1 MSRRSIRLAIQ
12 SPLPPRNGPTFTLA
26 YAGAALIAPRSRPAA
41 WNRVLRPLTLA
52 LGVPLALAAWCVPM
66 AHAAGPLP
74 QGGAFVRGQGAMT
87 SGTTSLTIDQ
97 SSSRGV
103 IDWHSFSIGNGN
115 TVAFNN
121 GSGATLNRVTGGDP
135 SSILGKLTA
144 TGSLY
149 LINPQGIVVG
159 PSGVV
164 STGGRFVASTLDI
177 CNCAFMNG
185 GDALTLSGKSDASV
199 INLGRLSSSGGD
211 VFLIARQAVVN
222 AGTVRAPSGTVEL
235 AAGETVLLQDS
246 ASSRQV
252 FVQAGSHGTVVNE
265 GRIKAAQVSLQAA
278 DGNVYA
284 LAGSGTR
291 IRATGTATRDG
302 HVWLIADSGLVRQ
315 QGKIAATDADGSG
328 GTVDTQAAQLA
339 FGRHTTVHAGQWNL
353 STPAFTIDDA
363 AARTLQRSLSAG
375 TSVDVTT
382 TGGNGAAGDLGIAS
396 SLRWQGP
403 ASLTL
408 AAYHNISV
416 TTGTTIAN
424 NGVGNLTL
432 RADASGIDNGG
443 SIANHGTIDWSAS
456 MGIVNALYDMTG
468 SYSAGNILPSTAW
481 TAPQDSGLVT
491 QVTGYKLVNSL
502 ADLEKVPLDP
512 AGIYALGKDID
523 VSPPSGTLYTP
534 IGIYPNPF
542 TGQFDGMGHSISNL
556 TILVS
561 SSGSGTEVGLFAV
574 IDTAGVVRNL
584 SVQGNVSGPA
594 TSGNVIG
601 GSEGILAGTNLGTIA
616 AVHTS
621 GRVVGPA
628 PVGGGEI
635 STGGLVG
642 DTSGDSIITRSSS
655 SADVVSPSGDT
666 GGLVGDNHGV
676 IRQSFAS
683 GNVEATGGT
692 QFGVTSGG
700 LVGGLVGYNNAST
713 ITQSYATGTVSS
725 PIQGYVGAL
734 VGANMFST
742 IEQSFA
748 TGRVQVPGGGAGIA
762 AYNDAPPG
770 TIASDVFWDRQTTGA
785 TVAVLVLANG
795 AQAGSAQGLTTAQ
808 MSMPS
813 SFGPTYDFSPHGIW
827 AMPPGGTHPVLRWQL
842 AP

>member
-1 MSRRSIRLAIQ
+1 
-12 SPLPPRNGPTFTLA
+12 
-26 YAGAALIAPRSRPAA
+26 
-41 WNRVLRPLTLA
+41 
-52 LGVPLALAAWCVPM
+52 M
-66 AHAAGPLP
+66 AQAAGPLP

-115 TVAFNN
+115 NVAFNN

-149 LINPQGIVVG
+149 LINPQGVLVG

-177 CNCAFMNG
+177 CNDAFING

-199 INLGRLSSSGGD
+199 VNLGRISSSGGD
-211 VFLIARQAVVN
+211 VFLIARQAVIN
-222 AGTVRAPSGTVEL
+222 AGTVKAPTGTAEL

-265 GRIKAAQVSLQAA
+265 GRIRAAQVSLQAA
-278 DGNVYA
+278 DGSVYA
-284 LAGSGTR
+284 LAGGGTR
-291 IRATGTATRDG
+291 IRATGTTRRDG
-302 HVWLIADSGLVRQ
+302 HVWLVADSGLVRQ
-315 QGKIAATDADGSG
+315 QGRIAATNADGSG

-339 FGRHTTVHAGQWNL
+339 FGRHAAVHAGQWNV
-353 STPAFTIDDA
+353 STPEWIIDDA
-363 AARTLQRSLSAG
+363 AAHALQRSLNAG
-375 TSVDVTT
+375 TSVNVAT
-382 TGGNGAAGDLGIAS
+382 TGGNGATGDLGIAS

-408 AAYHNISV
+408 AAYRHVSV

-424 NGVGNLTL
+424 DGAGNLTL
-432 RADASGIDNGG
+432 RADASGLDNGG
-443 SIANHGTIDWSAS
+443 SVANHGTIDWSAS
-456 MGIVNALYDMTG
+456 MGIVSVLYDMTG
-468 SYSAGNILPSTAW
+468 SYSAGNILPGKAW

-502 ADLEKVPLDP
+502 ADLEKVSLDL

-523 VSPPSGTLYTP
+523 VSPPPGTLYTP

-556 TILVS
+556 SILAS
-561 SSGSGTEVGLFAV
+561 SSGSGTDVGLFAV

-594 TSGNVIG
+594 TSGNVSG
-601 GSEGILAGTNLGTIA
+601 GSEGILAGVNAGTIA

-628 PVGGGEI
+628 PVGGGGIE
-635 STGGLVG
+635 TGGLVG
-642 DTSGDSIITRSSS
+642 FSAGGTITRSSS

-683 GNVEATGGT
+683 GNVEATGAT
-692 QFGVTSGG
+692 QFGVMFGG
-700 LVGGLVGYNNAST
+700 SVGGLVGYNNAST

-725 PIQGYVGAL
+725 PIQADVGAL

-762 AYNDAPPG
+762 AYNDTPPG

-813 SFGPTYDFSPHGIW
+813 SFGPTYDFGPHGIW

-842 AP
+842 GH

>member
-1 MSRRSIRLAIQ
+1 MSRHSSRLAIQ
-12 SPLPPRNGPTFTLA
+12 SPPTPRNGLSFTLA
-26 YAGAALIAPRSRPAA
+26 YAGVALIAPRSRPSA
-41 WNRVLRPLTLA
+41 WKRVLRPLPLA
-52 LGVPLALAAWCVPM
+52 LWVPLALTAWCVPM

-149 LINPQGIVVG
+149 LINPQGILVG
-159 PSGVV
+159 HSGVV
-164 STGGRFVASTLDI
+164 STGGRFVASTLEI
-177 CNCAFMNG
+177 CNDAFING

-199 INLGRLSSSGGD
+199 INLGRISSSGGD

-222 AGTVRAPSGTVEL
+222 AGTVKAPSGTVEL

-315 QGKIAATDADGSG
+315 QGKIAATNADGSG

-339 FGRHTTVHAGQWNL
+339 FGRHAAVHAGQWNL

-363 AARTLQRSLSAG
+363 TARTLQRSLSAG

-382 TGGNGAAGDLGIAS
+382 TGGNGATGDLGIAS

-408 AAYHNISV
+408 AAYRNVSV
-416 TTGTTIAN
+416 TSGTTIAN
-424 NGVGNLTL
+424 DGAGNLIL
-432 RADASGIDNGG
+432 RADATGVDNGG
-443 SIANHGTIDWSAS
+443 SVSNLGTVDWSKSA
-456 MGIVNALYDMTG
+456 GIVSLLYDMNG
-468 SYSAGNILPSTAW
+468 RYSPGTLLGNASW
-481 TAPQDSGLVT
+481 TAPAYSGLVT
-491 QVTGYKLVNSL
+491 QITAYKLVNSL
-502 ADLEKVPLDP
+502 TDLQNISLDL
-512 AGIYALGKDID
+512 AGNYALGKDID
-523 VSPPSGTLYTP
+523 ASATVINPTTPSGLAFVSLGSAAT
-534 IGIYPNPF
+534 PF
-542 TGQFDGMGHSISNL
+542 TGQFDGMGHVIDKFSQNEFYLPSL
-556 TILVS
+556 AR
-561 SSGSGTEVGLFAV
+561 SSGLFGE
-574 IDTAGVVRNL
+574 IGTAGVVRNVGMTNSL
-584 SVQGNVSGPA
+584 LTAFQNADFNDPI
-594 TSGNVIG
+594 TITY
-601 GSEGILAGTNLGTIA
+601 GILAGRNLGRITYA
-616 AVHTS
+616 YTTG
-621 GRVVGPA
+621 GRSA
-628 PVGGGEI
+628 PHYGNVPI
-635 STGGLVG
+635 GGLVG
-642 DTSGDSIITRSSS
+642 MNDGLIERSWS
-655 SADVVSPSGDT
+655 SASVGDAGEA
-666 GGLVGDNHGV
+666 GGLVGINVGRIV
-676 IRQSFAS
+676 QSFA
-683 GNVEATGGT
+683 TGIVST
-692 QFGVTSGG
+692 DIHGVPGG
-700 LVGGLVGYNNAST
+700 LVGVNSGTVS
-713 ITQSYATGTVSS
+713 QSYATGEVPGDLSA
-725 PIQGYVGAL
+725 GGL
-734 VGANMFST
+734 VHSNSGV

-748 TGRVQVPGGGAGIA
+748 TGLVRGYCCIPPGTPSSFGGVA
-762 AYNDAPPG
+762 AYNQPAANG
-770 TIASDVFWDRQTTGA
+770 TIATNVYWDKQTTNQP
-785 TVAVLVLANG
+785 VS
-795 AQAGSAQGLTTAQ
+795 AGTGDQLPASNGLTTAQ
-808 MSMPS
+808 MSNPA
-813 SFGPTYDFSPHGIW
+813 SFDASWDFSPTGVW
-827 AMPPGGTHPVLRWQL
+827 VMPAGATHPILRWQL
-842 AP
+842 AQ